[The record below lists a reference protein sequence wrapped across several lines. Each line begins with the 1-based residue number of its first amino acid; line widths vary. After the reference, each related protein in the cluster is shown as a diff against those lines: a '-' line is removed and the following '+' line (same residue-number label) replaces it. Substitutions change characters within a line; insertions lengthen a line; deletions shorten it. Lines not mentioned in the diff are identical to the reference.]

1 MIMKVYHKKRKRFTI
16 ETQRTQRRVF
26 LGRGKED
33 LPQRHRDYRQAV
45 FRKRRRR
52 SLGFKTNRGPLL
64 YGPLNQTLLGEEEE

>member
-33 LPQRHRDYRQAV
+33 LPQRHRDTEIID
-45 FRKRRRR
+45 KRF
-52 SLGFKTNRGPLL
+52 LGR
-64 YGPLNQTLLGEEEE
+64 GEEGHSALKQIEVRFCTDL